1 MNRLTTIRAAVQS
14 FALYTSVPCRLSSR
28 LSMLFSMLFSMRF
41 VISALFMLLAIVA
54 VPVSSNAQLLGS
66 LDTAKAHK
74 SDLPWHSIRE
84 GLTLA
89 AKQNKP
95 LVVDFYTDWCGWCKV
110 MDQKTYE
117 QYQIKD
123 MLKAGFVLAKYNPEK
138 DGAFEYRGKKVTPI
152 EFSKLVGV
160 NGYPTTAFLKA
171 DGTKIDAVSGYI
183 EFTRFLEMLRFVD
196 SKKYETANVRLEEYM
211 IQQNIDRDPNNA
223 SFRLSLAQ
231 YYTDSAHYGKALEIF
246 QYVAMMQPKNRDDL
260 FALHQ
265 GWGSAQYFFAK
276 DYKSASKNLQKSLD
290 YTNEPQSKARTMLLL
305 AFSEAGDK
313 QAHSSVEHLEQ
324 FVKYCKEK
332 KLTTDGLR
340 KMFEQTPQL
349 EPVRSSKE
357 FAKFIA
363 TLPPQ

>member
-1 MNRLTTIRAAVQS
+1 MNRLAAVQATFQS
-14 FALYTSVPCRLSSR
+14 FALYTSVHYRLS
-28 LSMLFSMLFSMRF
+28 LRF
-41 VISALFMLLAIVA
+41 VVSPLLILSVVFAMPIS
-54 VPVSSNAQLLGS
+54 SSAQLFGA
-66 LDTAKAHK
+66 LDTVKMHK
-74 SDLPWHSIRE
+74 PDLAWHSIRE
-84 GLTLA
+84 GLRLA
-89 AKQNKP
+89 AKENKP
-95 LVVDFYTDWCGWCKV
+95 LVVDFYTDWCSWCKV

-123 MLKAGFVLAKYNPEK
+123 MLKTGFVLAKYNPEK
-138 DGAFEYRGKKVTPI
+138 DGAFEYRGKNITPG

-160 NGYPTTAFLKA
+160 NGYPTTAFLRA

-196 SKKYETANVRLEEYM
+196 SKKYETAKVRLEEYM

-231 YYTDSAHYGKALEIF
+231 YYTDSAHYSKALEIF
-246 QYVAMMQPKNRDDL
+246 QYVAMMQPKNHDDL

-265 GWGSAQYFFAK
+265 GWGSAQYYFAK

-290 YTNEPQSKARTMLLL
+290 YTTEPQSKARTILLL

-349 EPVRSSKE
+349 APVRSSKE
-357 FAKFIA
+357 FQKFIA
-363 TLPPQ
+363 TLPQQ